1 MLNFNDLNKKGKKKQ
16 ITNKHITDT
25 RPKKRKRTKK
35 SNNNFNKK
43 FIVDNSNTF
52 LSTQISENYQ
62 GKVGGIIAYIK
73 TLPKDIQMLINNSN
87 LKKTTVRQGFSMYVL
102 DSGVTIKVKDEKIG
116 KKNYLRVQITK
127 GRKELFNNIIK

>member
-35 SNNNFNKK
+35 SNNNSNKK

-52 LSTQISENYQ
+52 LSTQISANYE
-62 GKVGGIIAYIK
+62 GKVDGIIAYIK

-102 DSGVTIKVKDEKIG
+102 DNGVTIKVKDEKIG

-127 GRKELFNNIIK
+127 GRKELFNNIIR